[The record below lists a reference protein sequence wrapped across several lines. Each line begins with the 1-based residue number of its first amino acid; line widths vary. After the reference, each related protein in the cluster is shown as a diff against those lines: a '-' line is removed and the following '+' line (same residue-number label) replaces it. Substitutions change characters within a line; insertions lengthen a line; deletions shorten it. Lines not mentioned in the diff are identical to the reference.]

1 MTLTSRLLLARRLT
15 KRLGDRKRRGF
26 TLIELLVVVVIIG
39 ILASVALPSFVGAQ
53 DKARNASVAANIN
66 TVRMAL
72 EQYSTD
78 NNGSYPTV
86 GDDTDIGLKGMV
98 ESGNYLPGNKFP
110 KAPWSTG
117 NQTVYDGVPT
127 GDEGIAD
134 GWKAQE
140 VADGDATLNSVGT
153 VISTSGVVKTAAPAE
168 NAHYGFIAFDYAPDN
183 QVYILYG
190 TGKKN
195 KTAIV
200 AATTSNGS
208 N

>member
-1 MTLTSRLLLARRLT
+1 MTSTSRLLLARRLMKNLST
-15 KRLGDRKRRGF
+15 RKRRGF

-72 EQYSTD
+72 EQYGTD
-78 NNGSYPTV
+78 NNGSYPTFATTSAT
-86 GDDTDIGLKGMV
+86 GNFGGMV
-98 ESGNYLPGNKFP
+98 ASGNYLPGNKMP

-117 NQTVYDGVPT
+117 SQSVYAVPT
-127 GDEGIAD
+127 GAGIAG
-134 GWKAQE
+134 GWVAQT
-140 VADGDATLNSVGT
+140 VADGGATLNSVGT
-153 VISTSGVVKTAAPAE
+153 VINTSGVVQATAPSA
-168 NAHYGFIAFDYAPDN
+168 NAHYGFVAYDYAPDN
-183 QVYILYG
+183 QVYVLYG

>member
-1 MTLTSRLLLARRLT
+1 MTLTSRLLLARRLM
-15 KRLGDRKRRGF
+15 KRIGERPRRGF

-53 DKARNASVAANIN
+53 DKARNAPVAANIN

-78 NNGSYPTV
+78 NNGSYPTLSEM
-86 GDDTDIGLKGMV
+86 TTKILAN
-98 ESGNYLPGNKFP
+98 NYLPGNKMP

-117 NQTVYDGVPT
+117 NQSNFLTMGVGASIT
-127 GDEGIAD
+127 TIAD
-134 GWKAQE
+134 GS
-140 VADGDATLNSVGT
+140 ATLSSVGT
-153 VISTSGVVKTAAPAE
+153 VISASGVVQPTAPSAT
-168 NAHYGFIAFDYAPDN
+168 NHYGFIAFDYAPDN
-183 QVYILYG
+183 QVYVLQG

-195 KTAIV
+195 KSAII
-200 AATTSNGS
+200 AGTTSNGS